1 MPHPDRPALVR
12 WGVLG
17 AARIARE
24 KVVPAMFKAAHVDV
38 LAIASRDPA
47 TAAEAA
53 RALRIPRAYGSYEA
67 LLADPDVDAVY
78 VPLPNHLHVDW
89 SIRALE
95 AGKHVLC
102 EKPLGLDA
110 ADARRLLDAAAAHPR
125 LKVMEAFMYRL
136 HPQWRHAKRLVDEGA
151 VGRLQHVHAHFS
163 YFKLD
168 PANIRNQPAAG
179 GGGMLDIGTY
189 CVSLARYLFGAE
201 PRRLVASVE
210 VDPDL
215 GIDRLASALLDFGA
229 GRTATF
235 TCGTQ
240 MLRHQTVQAH
250 GSEGRVELEIPFN
263 APQDGPCRVWHETD
277 AGTFEAVF
285 DRVDQYALQAEA
297 FSKAVVDDAPVPI
310 PLSDALANARAIDA
324 VFASARQGA
333 WVDLAV

>member
-1 MPHPDRPALVR
+1 MSDRVR

-17 AARIARE
+17 AARIALE
-24 KVVPAMFKAAHVDV
+24 KVVPAMIKAAHDEV
-38 LAIASRDPA
+38 LALASRELGS
-47 TAAEAA
+47 AEAAA
-53 RALRIPRAYGSYEA
+53 RALRIPRPYGSYEE
-67 LLADPDVDAVY
+67 LLADSDVDAVY

-110 ADARRLLDAAAAHPR
+110 ADARRLLDAAAAHPH

-136 HPQWRHAKRLVDEGA
+136 HPQWLHAKRLVDEGA
-151 VGRLQHVHAHFS
+151 IGRLQTVHSHFS

-168 PANIRNQPAAG
+168 PANIRNQPDAG

-189 CVSLARYLFGAE
+189 DVSLSRFLFGTE
-201 PRRLVASVE
+201 PERVVAVVD

-215 GIDRLASALLDFGA
+215 GIDRLASAVLDFGA

-240 MLRHQTVQAH
+240 MLGYQTVHAF
-250 GSEGRVELEIPFN
+250 GSEGRVQLEIPFN
-263 APQDGPCRVWHETD
+263 APQDGPSRVWHQTAGGIFET
-277 AGTFEAVF
+277 VF

-297 FSKAVVDDAPVPI
+297 FSVAVLDDAPVPI

-324 VFASARQGA
+324 VFESARRGG
-333 WVDLAV
+333 WVDLTGEA

>member
-1 MPHPDRPALVR
+1 MSDRVR

-17 AARIARE
+17 TARIARE
-24 KVVPAMFKAAHVDV
+24 KVVPAMFKAAHVEV
-38 LAIASRDPA
+38 LAIASRDAA
-47 TAAEAA
+47 TADAAA
-53 RALRIPRAYGSYEA
+53 RALRIPRAYGSYDA

-110 ADARRLLDAAAAHPR
+110 ADVRRLVDAAAAHPR
-125 LKVMEAFMYRL
+125 LKLMEAFMYRL
-136 HPQWRHAKRLVDEGA
+136 HPQWLHAKRLVDEGA
-151 VGRLQHVHAHFS
+151 IGRLQTVHGHFS

-168 PANIRNQPAAG
+168 PGNIRNQPDAG

-189 CVSLARYLFGAE
+189 CVSLARFLFGAE
-201 PRRLVASVE
+201 PVRVASVVD

-215 GIDRLASALLDFGA
+215 GIDRLTSAILDFGG

-240 MLRHQTVQAH
+240 MLRHQTAQAF
-250 GSEGRVELEIPFN
+250 GTEGRVELEIPFN
-263 APQDGPCRVWHETD
+263 APQDGPSRVWHETE
-277 AGTFEAVF
+277 AGTFETVF

-297 FSKAVVDDAPVPI
+297 FSRSVLDVGPVPI
-310 PLSDALANARAIDA
+310 PLSDALANARAVDA
-324 VFASARQGA
+324 VFASARRGG
-333 WVDLAV
+333 WVDPSGGT

>member
-1 MPHPDRPALVR
+1 MSDQVR

-24 KVVPAMFKAAHVDV
+24 KVVPAMFKAAHVAV
-38 LAIASRDPA
+38 LAIASRERA
-47 TAAEAA
+47 TAEAA
-53 RALRIPRAYGSYEA
+53 ARTLRVPRAYGSYDE

-110 ADARRLLDAAAAHPR
+110 ADAQRLVDAAAAHPH

-136 HPQWRHAKRLVDEGA
+136 HPQWLHAKRLVDEGA
-151 VGRLQHVHAHFS
+151 IGRLQTVHSHFS

-168 PANIRNQPAAG
+168 PDNIRNQRGAG

-189 CVSLARYLFGAE
+189 DVSLARFLFGAE
-201 PRRLVASVE
+201 PVRVVSVVD

-235 TCGTQ
+235 TCATQ
-240 MLRHQTVQAH
+240 MLRHQTAQAF
-250 GSEGRVELEIPFN
+250 GSEGRVQLEIPFN
-263 APQDGPCRVWHETD
+263 APQDGPTRVWHETE
-277 AGTFEAVF
+277 AGTCETVF

-297 FSKAVVDDAPVPI
+297 FSRAVLADAPVPI
-310 PLSDALANARAIDA
+310 PLSDAIANARAIDA
-324 VFASARQGA
+324 VFESARRGG
-333 WVDLAV
+333 WVGL

>member
-1 MPHPDRPALVR
+1 MSDRVR

-24 KVVPAMFKAAHVDV
+24 KVVPAMFKAAHVEV
-38 LAIASRDPA
+38 LAIASRDAA
-47 TAAEAA
+47 TAEAAA
-53 RALRIPRAYGSYEA
+53 RALRIPRAYGGYDE

-110 ADARRLLDAAAAHPR
+110 ADAQRLVDAAAAHPH

-136 HPQWRHAKRLVDEGA
+136 HPQWLHAKRLVEDGA
-151 VGRLQHVHAHFS
+151 IGRLQTVHSHFS

-168 PANIRNQPAAG
+168 PDNIRNQAEAG

-189 CVSLARYLFGAE
+189 DVSLSRFLFGTE
-201 PRRLVASVE
+201 PVRVVSVVD

-215 GIDRLASALLDFGA
+215 GIDRLASAILDFGA

-240 MLRHQTVQAH
+240 HQAYQTAH
-250 GSEGRVELEIPFN
+250 AFGSEGRVQLEIPFN
-263 APQDGPCRVWHETD
+263 APQDGPSRVWHETA
-277 AGTFEAVF
+277 AGTCATVF

-297 FSKAVVDDAPVPI
+297 FSKAVQGDAPVPI
-310 PLSDALANARAIDA
+310 PLSDALANARTVDA
-324 VFASARQGA
+324 VFESARRGG
-333 WVDLAV
+333 WVELTG